1 LLIIFSPG
9 NVDGLFKE
17 VASSQSDDISAIL
30 KKFGCRI
37 FGPPMLKT
45 YIHSTHPVFNPH
57 SRGARMMKMFCAL
70 SLVLSLISIPSLSG
84 LTAVG
89 VDAPDWRDRQG

>member
-1 LLIIFSPG
+1 
-9 NVDGLFKE
+9 
-17 VASSQSDDISAIL
+17 
-30 KKFGCRI
+30 
-37 FGPPMLKT
+37 
-45 YIHSTHPVFNPH
+45 
-57 SRGARMMKMFCAL
+57 MMKMFCAL